1 MTSAEEAFSQS
12 IASTR
17 SVSDSLFAKLRASLI
32 SSKVSFG
39 IEFDVDLLEGNFSI
53 NTRWISKAIANL
65 VPEFAV
71 SMQLLI
77 GSHECRNCLKVLKR
91 AAGFSGKLYEGR
103 ASSACVARCNPLPE
117 IVLFR
122 DSPSEKLSATTW
134 HSTNLSD
141 NFPPLSAVRRPQNAT
156 TIVRADEL

>member
-1 MTSAEEAFSQS
+1 MFAA
-12 IASTR
+12 TR
-17 SVSDSLFAKLRASLI
+17 FVSNSLFVKLRASVI

-77 GSHECRNCLKVLKR
+77 GSHESRNCLQVLKR
-91 AAGFSGKLYEGR
+91 AADFSGKLYEGR
-103 ASSACVARCNPLPE
+103 ASAACVAQCN
-117 IVLFR
+117 R
-122 DSPSEKLSATTW
+122 
-134 HSTNLSD
+134 
-141 NFPPLSAVRRPQNAT
+141 FP
-156 TIVRADEL
+156 